1 MPSVGGLAGVD
12 VAGTSNVVGVSATSC
27 GNRERRSAG
36 RRAKLAV
43 GDGGGVA
50 TASGVAAASGA
61 AMTGS
66 AAGDKIW
73 KRYPMGDTDL
83 DDEAIGEV
91 DEDRAELRGELWAL

>member
-1 MPSVGGLAGVD
+1 MWP
-12 VAGTSNVVGVSATSC
+12 VS
-27 GNRERRSAG
+27 R
-36 RRAKLAV
+36 RRAAAIGSADPQEGAQNWLST

-73 KRYPMGDTDL
+73 KRYSMGDIDL